1 MIPSERAH
9 LYVAANT
16 HPGMRGKN
24 NEDRYAVSSYYMGAR
39 KETPSV
45 FAVVCDGIGGHRA
58 GEVAAEMAVE
68 TISQAVAQ
76 SDGSDPRQTL
86 TQAIQQAGI
95 SIHAQAE
102 ANPERK
108 GMGATCVCA
117 WVIGNR
123 LYTASVGD
131 SRLYWVRGD
140 SIHQVTTDHT
150 WIQEAIEYGAI
161 TPEQAKGHPNA
172 HVIRR
177 YLGSAT
183 PPEPDFRLR
192 MHPED
197 SNEQAEANQGAGLQ
211 PGDSLVLCSDG
222 LTDLVEPEEILSAL
236 KSFERSKALAH
247 LTDLANQ
254 RGGHDN
260 ITMVWLQVPEN
271 IKLPSELPR
280 PQMEKTVVRAAPS
293 MISRYGLPCAVIFVL
308 AIILSSVGGG
318 IFWFMSRNTPAPD
331 IIATTP
337 AITLPVMQPE
347 STLEIIPSHTA
358 PSIPIQPEAVP
369 SDTPSPVESDP
380 LKPTYTPWPTNTLPP
395 ATPSPT
401 PTQQAATEP

>member
-1 MIPSERAH
+1 
-9 LYVAANT
+9 
-16 HPGMRGKN
+16 MRGKN

-86 TQAIQQAGI
+86 TQAIQQAGTA
-95 SIHAQAE
+95 IHAQAE
-102 ANPERK
+102 SNPERK

-183 PPEPDFRLR
+183 LPEPDFRLR
-192 MHPED
+192 LTPED
-197 SNEQAEANQGAGLQ
+197 SNELAEANQGAGLQ
-211 PGDSLVLCSDG
+211 PGDSLILCSDG

-236 KSFERSKALAH
+236 KSFERNQALAH

-260 ITMVWLQVPEN
+260 ITMVLLEVPEN
-271 IKLPSELPR
+271 IKPSSELPR

-293 MISRYGLPCAVIFVL
+293 TISRYGLPCAVIFVL
-308 AIILSSVGGG
+308 ALILSTVGGG
-318 IFWFMSRNTPAPD
+318 IFWYMSRNTPAPE
-331 IIATTP
+331 IIATSP
-337 AITLPVMQPE
+337 AVTLPAMQPE
-347 STLEIIPSHTA
+347 STLEIIPSRTA
-358 PSIPIQPEAVP
+358 LSTAVQPAAVP

-380 LKPTYTPWPTNTLPP
+380 LKPTYTAWPTNTLPP

-401 PTQQAATEP
+401 STQQATIEP